1 MNYWI
6 VKQEPGSYSFID
18 FLDEGKTDWT
28 GVRNYQARNNLN
40 AMMLRDKVLF
50 YHSGGEKAVVGTA
63 TVSKAAFP
71 DPTDEAWTAVEL
83 TVGKPFKKPV
93 ALTAIKTNT
102 LLKDI
107 ALVRNSRLSV
117 LPLTRDEYDEI
128 LSMSK

>member
-93 ALTAIKTNT
+93 TLTAIKTNA